1 MSDDHRKSGHQE
13 EDPLKLYVGKLDYCT
28 TKECLKECFE
38 KYGEV
43 VDGML
48 RVDSL
53 FPLVCLFGFLLV
65 CVVFLS

>member
-1 MSDDHRKSGHQE
+1 MSDDYRRGGQE
-13 EDPLKLYVGKLDYCT
+13 DDPLKLYVGKLDYHT
-28 TKECLKECFE
+28 TKESLTECFE

-43 VDGML
+43 VEGML

-53 FPLVCLFGFLLV
+53 FPLVCLFGILLV

>member
-1 MSDDHRKSGHQE
+1 MSDNYRRGGQDD
-13 EDPLKLYVGKLDYCT
+13 DPLKLYVKLDYCT
-28 TKECLKECFE
+28 TEQTLKECFE

-43 VDGML
+43 VEGML

-53 FPLVCLFGFLLV
+53 FPLVCLFGILLV